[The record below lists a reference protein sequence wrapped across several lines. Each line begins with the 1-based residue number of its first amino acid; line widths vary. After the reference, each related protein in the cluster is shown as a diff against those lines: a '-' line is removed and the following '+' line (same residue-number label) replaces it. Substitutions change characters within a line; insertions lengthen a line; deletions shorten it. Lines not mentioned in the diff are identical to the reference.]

1 MPCLKFLDKE
11 NETVE
16 TGKANGTEGVVSFMG
31 TKLEFWRRKSKAPT
45 HASVGIGSPYSHW
58 IETK

>member
-1 MPCLKFLDKE
+1 VPCLKFLDKE

-31 TKLEFWRRKSKAPT
+31 TKLEF
-45 HASVGIGSPYSHW
+45 
-58 IETK
+58 